1 MSTQKRGFGQKGE
14 TGVYPNDLF
23 GGKKGRRRG
32 ERGTK
37 GRKESAKNFLFGTNS

>member
-23 GGKKGRRRG
+23 GGKKGRR
-32 ERGTK
+32 ERFNS
-37 GRKESAKNFLFGTNS
+37 RKERAKRVKKQKYG